1 MAHKKKKKDLD
12 DPKPLN
18 FDRDESKGPSDH
30 LKKPYMTPGEERGDN
45 EDEQYYEEE
54 EALSP
59 EETKLRKE
67 EDDLQDDK
75 F

>member
-1 MAHKKKKKDLD
+1 MKKKKRDPD

-18 FDRDESKGPSDH
+18 FDEDEKKGVSDH
-30 LKKPYMTPGEERGDN
+30 LKEPFMTPDEIRGEN

-54 EALSP
+54 EYLSP

-67 EDDLQDDK
+67 DDDLID
-75 F
+75 

>member
-1 MAHKKKKKDLD
+1 MVRKKKNHNVD

-18 FDRDESKGPSDH
+18 FDYDEENGPSDH
-30 LKKPYMTPGEERGDN
+30 LKDPFMTPSEERGDN

-59 EETKLRKE
+59 EEVKERKE
-67 EDDLQDDK
+67 EDDL
-75 F
+75 

>member
-1 MAHKKKKKDLD
+1 MSRKKHNDPD

-18 FDRDESKGPSDH
+18 FDDAEEKGVSDH
-30 LKKPYMTPGEERGDN
+30 LRKPFMTPEDERGDN

-59 EETKLRKE
+59 EEVEERKE
-67 EDDLQDDK
+67 EENI
-75 F
+75 

>member
-1 MAHKKKKKDLD
+1 MEHKKPKRNND

-18 FDRDESKGPSDH
+18 FDHDEERGPSDH
-30 LKKPYMTPGEERGDN
+30 LKRPFQTPSEERGDN
-45 EDEQYYEEE
+45 EDDQYYDAE

-67 EDDLQDDK
+67 EDEEEL
-75 F
+75 

>member
-1 MAHKKKKKDLD
+1 MCAKKKDQD

-18 FDRDESKGPSDH
+18 FDHDEEKGVSDH
-30 LKKPYMTPGEERGDN
+30 LRKPFMTPEEERGDN
-45 EDEQYYEEE
+45 EDDQYYDEE

-67 EDDLQDDK
+67 EDDLTPS
-75 F
+75 

>member
-1 MAHKKKKKDLD
+1 MTRKKKDFD
-12 DPKPLN
+12 DPKALN
-18 FDRDESKGPSDH
+18 FDNDEKKGPSDH
-30 LKKPYMTPGEERGDN
+30 LDEPFMTSNDERGDN

-54 EALSP
+54 ESLSP

-67 EDDLQDDK
+67 EDD

>member
-1 MAHKKKKKDLD
+1 MERKKPKRSND

-18 FDRDESKGPSDH
+18 FDHDEERGPSDH
-30 LKKPYMTPGEERGDN
+30 LKRPFQTPSEERGDN
-45 EDEQYYEEE
+45 EDDQYYDAE

-67 EDDLQDDK
+67 EDEEEL
-75 F
+75 